1 MVPANSPV
9 TDGRLGA
16 PHAVQV
22 IGQPSCWSV
31 GMTNADNIIQSRNHG
46 IQRERLLDDARRRRS
61 TASVS
66 HHSRRPHGGG
76 VSSTFHCV

>member
-9 TDGRLGA
+9 IDRSLGA

-31 GMTNADNIIQSRNHG
+31 GMTNADSRVQFNRG
-46 IQRERLLDDARRRRS
+46 IMK
-61 TASVS
+61 S
-66 HHSRRPHGGG
+66 HHSRRPRGGG